1 MTPPVTRTTDSPPP
15 ASIRATS
22 NGHHFQN
29 VITPLKSPTF
39 CPTSTSASHA
49 YGSNQRATN
58 ASAAATNE
66 PNTARNLWSAAQFA
80 TGSRLLACLVNE
92 GLATAHLLSSRVMS
106 GSCDPWAV
114 LVRPASSISAEWVHE
129 MFLAPSAASQQRPTT
144 ADFVTKRPE
153 SVSAATEVESR
164 LDPTTVDAVLVPLRN
179 VPLVLRDAE
188 LLFPQVRAMDPEEID
203 ASAPFVFV
211 SRNANTQ
218 ADATWVVTP
227 SVDPVLTWKTVA
239 HWNGIHGP
247 SSDKIARELASSVEV
262 QSHLYQLASSNPL
275 PTLASTPLEWESAI
289 LEGHATHPMHR
300 TRSAAAPLSFAAT
313 KDLKPLATPDIKFFF
328 VPRTQVHAHGTWL
341 DSIQPH
347 LVEYLGVA
355 CPDTHIIF
363 PVHGMQATYVLAK
376 YPDFTPV
383 DASARRVPALAQA
396 STRTVVPVDKAFVHG
411 AHVKLSICMT
421 ITSAMRTISPYSIHN
436 GPVMTEMAQI
446 ANQGRS
452 VLVPVP
458 EFASI
463 GLRHADEQVAKT
475 MGCILRSD
483 PADLCPGEQLI
494 VCGALVERDPVS
506 RTPNVVRAFGLDSQA
521 KRLGFSTST
530 RPTGKNMVL
539 RVSPHDGKLLGF
551 AGRDFGGCQI
561 DPSQWRKRTQGT
573 DAEQLVDQLMAGSF
587 QLGGSAAAG
596 FKIVYHTAF
605 NCHLQRLARALNVH
619 HDGSAWAVVRREL
632 ARHIPR
638 GSELWKAWMETREV
652 PAKAFLRM
660 KCDGLYRDY
669 VYEQVPNILLT
680 GLSTNDTLDF
690 SDLAHV

>member
-1 MTPPVTRTTDSPPP
+1 MHRQQCNSLAFDVPLLARCTELFTVFPSRPSHHDSSRDPHNRLAAAGLHSRYKQRTP
-15 ASIRATS
+15 
-22 NGHHFQN
+22 FQN

-39 CPTSTSASHA
+39 CPPRPR
-49 YGSNQRATN
+49 QATLM
-58 ASAAATNE
+58 AAINVLPNIGPATNE
-66 PNTARNLWSAAQFA
+66 LNTARNLWSAAQFA

-114 LVRPASSISAEWVHE
+114 LIRPAST
-129 MFLAPSAASQQRPTT
+129 SQQRPTA

-179 VPLVLRDAE
+179 VPLVLRDAD
-188 LLFPQVRAMDPEEID
+188 LLFLK
-203 ASAPFVFV
+203 FVP
-211 SRNANTQ
+211 
-218 ADATWVVTP
+218 WTP
-227 SVDPVLTWKTVA
+227 KRSMHQRL
-239 HWNGIHGP
+239 
-247 SSDKIARELASSVEV
+247 L
-262 QSHLYQLASSNPL
+262 SHLYQLASSNPL

-300 TRSAAAPLSFAAT
+300 TRSAAAPLSFDAT
-313 KDLKPLATPDIKFFF
+313 KDLKPLATPEIKFFF

-376 YPDFTPV
+376 YPGFTPV

-436 GPVMTEMAQI
+436 GPVMTEMAHI

-506 RTPNVVRAFGLDSQA
+506 RTSNVVRAFGLDSQA
-521 KRLGFSTST
+521 KRLAFFDEYAT
-530 RPTGKNMVL
+530 
-539 RVSPHDGKLLGF
+539 LGF

-587 QLGGSAAAG
+587 QLA
-596 FKIVYHTAF
+596 V
-605 NCHLQRLARALNVH
+605 ARALNVH

-680 GLSTNDTLDF
+680 GLSPNDALAF